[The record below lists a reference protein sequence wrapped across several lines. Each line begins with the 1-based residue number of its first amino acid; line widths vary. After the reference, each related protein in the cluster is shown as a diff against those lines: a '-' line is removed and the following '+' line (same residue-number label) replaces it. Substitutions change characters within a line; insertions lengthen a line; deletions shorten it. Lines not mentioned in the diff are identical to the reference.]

1 MSQPRS
7 TLMERFLDP
16 ATSLAEVMFGLIM
29 TLTFTLGA
37 GVVIEDDGRE
47 GVREMLV
54 AVIGCNIAWG
64 IIDAALYLVNTS
76 FERGRL
82 RRLGHSIRHA
92 RDEATAV
99 AAVANALDDVL
110 DGAIAPTERERL
122 YERVAGYVRTK
133 PAAATAGWS
142 KEDFVGAF
150 TSFWLVTLTS
160 APAALPFLVIDDLR
174 VALRVSNGILLA
186 LLFLTGYWSAK
197 FTLGNPWKVGLIF
210 LVGGA
215 LLVAIAIPLG
225 G

>member
-1 MSQPRS
+1 
-7 TLMERFLDP
+7 
-16 ATSLAEVMFGLIM
+16 
-29 TLTFTLGA
+29 
-37 GVVIEDDGRE
+37 
-47 GVREMLV
+47 
-54 AVIGCNIAWG
+54 
-64 IIDAALYLVNTS
+64 
-76 FERGRL
+76 
-82 RRLGHSIRHA
+82 
-92 RDEATAV
+92 
-99 AAVANALDDVL
+99 
-110 DGAIAPTERERL
+110 
-122 YERVAGYVRTK
+122 
-133 PAAATAGWS
+133 
-142 KEDFVGAF
+142 VGAF